1 MLLIL
6 ISPPETILQEHQ
18 ILISL
23 FNRGLQIFNLRK
35 PAYSEA
41 ELEAYILQIP
51 EEFHNRIVVHS
62 HYQLASK
69 YNLKGIHLTEK
80 ARNDESLGLILES
93 LNDKSI
99 STSFHATEELT
110 KSCGNYNYVFLSPI
124 FDSISKYGYKSRFNL
139 NELKLLLSTICQRPH
154 PPQIVALGG
163 IAEQNIH
170 LAKEAGFNGIAVLGT
185 IWQSSNPLSAFLK
198 IQAFL

>member
-23 FNRGLQIFNLRK
+23 FNQGLQIFHLRK
-35 PAYSEA
+35 PDYSEA
-41 ELEAYILQIP
+41 ELETYILQIP
-51 EEFHNRIVVHS
+51 EEFHTRIVIHS
-62 HYQLASK
+62 HYRLASK

-80 ARNDESLGLILES
+80 VKNGASLSFILQN
-93 LNDKSI
+93 LNNKSI
-99 STSFHATEELT
+99 SASFHAAEELT
-110 KSCGNYNYVFLSPI
+110 QSCGNYNYIFLSPI

-139 NELKLLLSTICQRPH
+139 NELKQLLSTIYQRPH

-163 IAEQNIH
+163 ISEQNIH
-170 LAKEAGFNGIAVLGT
+170 LVKEAGFNGIALLGT
-185 IWQSSNPLSAFLK
+185 IWQSSNPLSAFQK
-198 IQAFL
+198 VQAAL